1 MLITENQNKAMWT
14 KMLTEQ
20 FHVEDN
26 EKLNWVSD
34 YAQTHAMF
42 EANLGAHAV
51 ATATGVQPVTVPAG
65 APGGGPG
72 SAAVFHLR
80 PGPPDAPRR
89 LRCGVGRV
97 SGQRALGRCGRA
109 VGHRRAHHRVWLHPE
124 PRGRAG

>member
-51 ATATGVQPVTVPAG
+51 ATPAGVTPVTVPAG
-65 APGGGPG
+65 GPNGGPG
-72 SAAVFHLR
+72 VGSLLCGGH
-80 PGPPDAPRR
+80 PR
-89 LRCGVGRV
+89 
-97 SGQRALGRCGRA
+97 
-109 VGHRRAHHRVWLHPE
+109 
-124 PRGRAG
+124 

>member
-51 ATATGVQPVTVPAG
+51 ATPAGVTPVTVPAG

-72 SAAVFHLR
+72 V
-80 PGPPDAPRR
+80 GPMYATPANT
-89 LRCGVGRV
+89 
-97 SGQRALGRCGRA
+97 LGMGNIAEIGRA
-109 VGHRRAHHRVWLHPE
+109 SCRERV
-124 PRGRAG
+124 